1 MNKAKGEVKTE
12 KQSAKKALCLA
23 SLASNLDNFNRGNVE
38 TLLELGYD
46 VTLASNFHS
55 SEDTNSTEKIDAF
68 VKEME
73 MLGVHIRQIDFSRN
87 LGKIRQQMHSVR
99 QVRELLSEGFDLVH
113 CHSPICAA
121 ITRAC
126 AKKYRKSGRTKVVYT
141 AHGFHFFD
149 GAPLKNWLI
158 YYPVEKA
165 MSRYTDTL
173 ITINSEDYERAKE
186 RLHAVNTV
194 YLHGV
199 GIDLDRWGVDQDAV
213 DSETLRGE
221 IGVASEDVMLLSVG
235 ELNENKNHRIVLDA
249 LARIRDPR
257 LHYVIAGI
265 GPQESALKEQ
275 AAELGLQD
283 RLHLLGFR
291 TDVQDLC
298 RAADLFILPSLRE
311 GLCMALMEAIA
322 CRTPVI
328 CGRIRGNVD
337 LIKNQDRLFDPHKA
351 EELAS
356 CIQKAAE
363 GKNKDELHSFLKQ
376 DTEQNYGILQ
386 DYSKVAVQKIMR
398 QVYGELSN
406 E

>member
-38 TLLELGYD
+38 TLRELGYD
-46 VTLASNFHS
+46 VTLATNFHS
-55 SEDTNSTEKIDAF
+55 SEDTNSTDKTDAF

-87 LGKIRQQMHSVR
+87 LGKIRQQMLSVR

-121 ITRAC
+121 ITRTC
-126 AKKYRKSGRTKVVYT
+126 AKKYRKSGRTKIVYT

-173 ITINSEDYERAKE
+173 ITINSEDYERARK
-186 RLHAVNTV
+186 RFHAANTV

-199 GIDLDRWGVDQDAV
+199 GIDLGRWGSDQDAA
-213 DSETLRGE
+213 DPETLRGE
-221 IGVASEDVMLLSVG
+221 IGAAPDDVMLLSVG

-249 LARIRDPR
+249 MAQIKDPR
-257 LHYVIAGI
+257 LHYAIAGI

-337 LIKNQDRLFDPHKA
+337 LIKNQDRLFDPHRA
-351 EELAS
+351 EELAL

-363 GKNKDELHSFLKQ
+363 GQSRLEIKDSLK
-376 DTEQNYGILQ
+376 EEAERNYAGLKEY
-386 DYSKVAVQKIMR
+386 DKSAVQEEMKRIYSGMM
-398 QVYGELSN
+398 
-406 E
+406 

>member
-1 MNKAKGEVKTE
+1 MNKDQGEQKIDA
-12 KQSAKKALCLA
+12 QSAKKALCIA

-38 TLLELGYD
+38 VLLELGYD
-46 VTLASNFHS
+46 VTLASNFNS
-55 SEDTNSTEKIDAF
+55 SEDTNSAEKIDAF
-68 VKEME
+68 AREME
-73 MLGVHIRQIDFSRN
+73 ASGVHIRQIDFSRS
-87 LGKIRQQMHSVR
+87 LGKVRQQMQSVR
-99 QVRELLSEGFDLVH
+99 QVKELLAEGFDLVH

-126 AKKYRKSGRTKVVYT
+126 ARKYRKTGRTKVVYT

-149 GAPLKNWLI
+149 GAPRKNWLI

-186 RLHAVNTV
+186 KLHAVNTV

-199 GIDLDRWGVDQDAV
+199 GIDLKRWNNEGNCTDPE
-213 DSETLRGE
+213 SLREE
-221 IGVASEDVMLLSVG
+221 IGLAPEDVMLLSVG

-249 LARIRDPR
+249 MAQVEDTR

-283 RLHLLGFR
+283 HLHLLSFR

-298 RAADLFILPSLRE
+298 QAADLFILPSLRE
-311 GLCMALMEAIA
+311 GLCMALMEAVA
-322 CRTPVI
+322 CHTPVI

-337 LIKNQDRLFDPHKA
+337 LIKNPERLFDPHKA
-351 EELAS
+351 EELAL
-356 CIQKAAE
+356 CIRKVIEDRSRLEIKALL
-363 GKNKDELHSFLKQ
+363 KDEV
-376 DTEQNYGILQ
+376 EQNYMGLKEY
-386 DYSKVAVQKIMR
+386 DKPMVQEEMR
-398 QVYGELSN
+398 EIYQRIT
-406 E
+406 